1 MPDLSSEFRKNV
13 PYFYLN
19 EASGGSAFNTIESE
33 NSIGWEAY
41 TSRKRMS
48 FEMMN
53 EGFRVMAADLGMGIL
68 YDTQGDLDAVRINIV
83 SFLYGLLEVQDDGTF
98 DEENLGE
105 MIDLVDFLENS
116 GNEYIVHVDAKDEKC
131 AIYGVNMKT
140 GEQKVMANQE
150 KLNFS
155 RSPVVLM
162 VSFEET
168 RFGIII
174 HRFED
179 NFGIGIGVEGELDD
193 SPSPIGDLPNDINGE
208 EDGQKVSMLSVVL
221 STDCN
226 YTTFLDSKRTDRFE
240 RLARRIIR
248 S

>member
-19 EASGGSAFNTIESE
+19 EASGGMAFNTIESE

-53 EGFRVMAADLGMGIL
+53 EGFRVTAADLGMGIL
-68 YDTQGDLDAVRINIV
+68 YDTDGDLSAVRINVV
-83 SFLYGLLEVQDDGTF
+83 SFLYGLLEVQDDGNF
-98 DEENLGE
+98 DEENFGD
-105 MIDLVDFLENS
+105 MIDLVTFLETS
-116 GNEYIVHVDAKDEKC
+116 GNEYIVHVDAKGDKC
-131 AIYGVNMKT
+131 SVYGIDSKT
-140 GEQKVMANQE
+140 GGQKVMANEE

-168 RFGIII
+168 SFGIIL

-179 NFGIGIGVEGELDD
+179 NFGVGIGVSGEMDD
-193 SPSPIGDLPNDINGE
+193 TPSPIGDLPNDIKGE
-208 EDGQKVSMLSVVL
+208 DDEKVSMLSVVL

-226 YTTFLDSKRTDRFE
+226 YTTFLDSKRQDRFE
-240 RLARRIIR
+240 RLAKRIIR